1 MFEYTFSGVKFHEDS
16 NAANRLSIAALVTKL
31 WLKNQLSV
39 KSNLN
44 TCETWVG
51 TSQTCPHHPLWAILH
66 FHIFLL
72 WSIFSHVYMA
82 VFCQHI
88 TCLCGVGG
96 SVFRLLFIQ
105 WKEVSTFSSHSAVLV
120 GCVSSLTLF
129 RSQLSACLFH
139 YFCCFGDVLWMC
151 FAMSC
156 FGAALQLSKCVS
168 HVLCLNASVSQLPG
182 WSCQRWYA

>member
-156 FGAALQLSKCVS
+156 FGASLQFNVYRTCYVWTRRCHSYLVDP
-168 HVLCLNASVSQLPG
+168 ASGDML
-182 WSCQRWYA
+182 R